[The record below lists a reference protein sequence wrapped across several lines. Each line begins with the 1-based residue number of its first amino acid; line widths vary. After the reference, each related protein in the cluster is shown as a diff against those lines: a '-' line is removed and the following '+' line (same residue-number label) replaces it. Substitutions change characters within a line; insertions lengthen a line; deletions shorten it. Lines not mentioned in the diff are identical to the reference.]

1 MCGAAQNKLAAF
13 VISESEPQL
22 DTYERKRPDHSG
34 EMEDGHAQFRSI
46 KKAADPICSLLLGFL
61 WLRSR
66 VRGSWREREWEWN
79 GGQRFSRV
87 ERTEGRSVG
96 SSVAEIFSRVRAFK
110 ESHDIEKRIARG
122 MKKTAQFTL
131 FFPSLRA
138 FAERTN
144 GRRAGERRE
153 KNSLGSKV

>member
-1 MCGAAQNKLAAF
+1 MSGSGTEANGL
-13 VISESEPQL
+13 VES
-22 DTYERKRPDHSG
+22 SG
-34 EMEDGHAQFRSI
+34 R
-46 KKAADPICSLLLGFL
+46 
-61 WLRSR
+61 R
-66 VRGSWREREWEWN
+66 V
-79 GGQRFSRV
+79 
-87 ERTEGRSVG
+87 GRLVRR